1 MINIFKCYRCPVCK
15 QVIANDKHQCSPPD
29 PINHE
34 FIEEAKHPWWWN
46 RLGQYPPQFSFW
58 MDSPLQKE
66 DEDDE

>member
-1 MINIFKCYRCPVCK
+1 MFKCYICKKCQQPVTNENHVCT
-15 QVIANDKHQCSPPD
+15 APD

-58 MDSPLQKE
+58 MDSPIKE
-66 DEDDE
+66 DDDDE